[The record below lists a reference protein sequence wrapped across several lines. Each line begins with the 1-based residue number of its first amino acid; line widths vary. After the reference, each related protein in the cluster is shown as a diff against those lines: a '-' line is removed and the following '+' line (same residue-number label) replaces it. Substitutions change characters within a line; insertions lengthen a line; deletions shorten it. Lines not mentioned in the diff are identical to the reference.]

1 MASGEGCEETAMVE
15 QDQRDAA
22 AILSMIEGEFRRA
35 IEAERE
41 FLDWRREHPDA
52 SFGEQLHRFA
62 EYIHASEP
70 YARSYRRISGT
81 FPERMNEVHELL
93 LPIQGEMSARHQDPG
108 GFQTHAKQPRGG
120 R

>member
-1 MASGEGCEETAMVE
+1 MVE

-62 EYIHASEP
+62 EYIHASER

-93 LPIQGEMSARHQDPG
+93 LPIQGDVSETSRSRRVSDACQAATRRPLNPVSRH
-108 GFQTHAKQPRGG
+108 RWL
-120 R
+120 